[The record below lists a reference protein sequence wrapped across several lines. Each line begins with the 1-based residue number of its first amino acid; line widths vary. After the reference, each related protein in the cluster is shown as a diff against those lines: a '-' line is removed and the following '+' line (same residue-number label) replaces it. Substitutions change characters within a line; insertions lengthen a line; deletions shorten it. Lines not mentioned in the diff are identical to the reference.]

1 MNRNEILNYLTPL
14 FIEQLD
20 KITNTYKV
28 IGISGDF
35 ARKNGI
41 GSLTY
46 DESPMW
52 LQFKGANS
60 DNNAVLFKCSLSN
73 VGFEI
78 PLSSD
83 DIDTLLCSRGGFSG
97 IYDYF
102 KRIKYLHLKEHHPT
116 VWYEQEF
123 HIPRIIRFLVDYNEP
138 EYDSAG
144 FTEQDR

>member
-1 MNRNEILNYLTPL
+1 MERNEILEYLTPL

-52 LQFKGANS
+52 LQFRGANS
-60 DNNAVLFKCSLSN
+60 DSNAVLFKCSLSN

-83 DIDTLLCSRGGFSG
+83 DIDTLLWSSGGHSVV
-97 IYDYF
+97 YDYF

-116 VWYEQEF
+116 VWDETGDF
-123 HIPRIIRFLVDYNEP
+123 NKDRIESFLETGDGL
-138 EYDSAG
+138 S
-144 FTEQDR
+144 FWK